1 MSLPPNATL
10 YIRNLND
17 IVKKEELR
25 AQLYALFSTYG
36 KIIDVVAQKG
46 AKKRGQ
52 AFVVFRDL
60 AGATSA
66 LRSLDGEL
74 FYDKK
79 MQIEYARTPSHATL
93 RHQDPNFVPPKLNQA
108 MNAKK
113 IKRLEKSL
121 YRTQKMTNESGNE
134 KTTRRRE
141 AEGDDMEVDDDD
153 EGASKGM
160 TTSNA
165 QTAPPIPSVPLLPSA
180 ILLCQNLPA
189 EVTDDVLAVLF
200 QQYSGFQGTKL
211 SAPDPATKS
220 KTAHV
225 RYDTA
230 DQATVAL
237 EALDHF
243 QIKRGWN
250 MRVSYAF
257 L

>member
-1 MSLPPNATL
+1 
-10 YIRNLND
+10 
-17 IVKKEELR
+17 VKKEELR

-79 MQIEYARTPSHATL
+79 MQIEYARTSSHATL
-93 RHQDPNFVPPKLNQA
+93 RQQDPNFVPPKLNQT

-113 IKRLEKSL
+113 IKATGKVTVSHAENDQRKREREDDAAVGGPEGK
-121 YRTQKMTNESGNE
+121 K
-134 KTTRRRE
+134 RRE

-153 EGASKGM
+153 EGASKA
-160 TTSNA
+160 TSNV

-211 SAPDPATKS
+211 SAPDSATKS

-237 EALDHF
+237 EALDNF